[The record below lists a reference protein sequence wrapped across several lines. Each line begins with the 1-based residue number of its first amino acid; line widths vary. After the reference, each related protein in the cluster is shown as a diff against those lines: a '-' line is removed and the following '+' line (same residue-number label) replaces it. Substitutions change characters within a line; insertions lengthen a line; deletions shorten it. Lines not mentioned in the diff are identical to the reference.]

1 MITDT
6 HRLRRSIVALLD
18 TAPNKSLSY
27 ENITKMFPRSSS
39 GELRTNIFGLIR
51 RGFASRDGDVFTLI
65 EEREP
70 TASAKLYAKLR
81 VSKRYSTN
89 TIQQLSG
96 MAEGVTTSA
105 IDSLVRDGGLLRV
118 RRGVYLCQELPPIY
132 APKMAVLHSDTEII
146 PVCPVRRAIWDN
158 LTSDISDYET
168 FAQTVSEVHPECSR
182 QRVGCAL
189 SAMASVGSIVVDDG
203 LILKGD
209 IYSPLPDDIVYAHI
223 KGLDE
228 VTYEEIKSVSANA
241 PQNVITTLIRLG
253 GLERITTGRY
263 RVLPL
268 PQFSPLEG
276 ELQETE
282 VEEIATQQ
290 DEEIATQQDESGEE
304 EEEITTWQA
313 VAKALASVDS
323 AKRIHE
329 ALQGEAKLKM
339 QEVERLRYEART
351 FNRRADQLE
360 ATYAQPLAE
369 AEQKAMEARENLSTL
384 LKQNGLI

>member
-18 TAPNKSLSY
+18 NAPNKSLSY

-39 GELRTNIFGLIR
+39 GELRTNIFGLVR

-65 EEREP
+65 EGREP
-70 TASAKLYAKLR
+70 TTSAKLYAKLR

-168 FAQTVSEVHPECSR
+168 FAQAVSEVHPECSR
-182 QRVGCAL
+182 KRVGSAL
-189 SAMASVGSIVVDDG
+189 SAMSSAGSIVVEDG

-209 IYSPLPDDIVYAHI
+209 TYSPLPDDIVYAHI

-268 PQFSPLEG
+268 PQFSPLED

-282 VEEIATQQ
+282 VEEIT
-290 DEEIATQQDESGEE
+290 TQQDESVEE
-304 EEEITTWQA
+304 TEETEEITTWQA

-323 AKRIHE
+323 AKRIYE

-369 AEQKAMEARENLSTL
+369 AEQKAMEARDNLSTL